1 MGGIWALGEL
11 VDGRPTRLT
20 LELATLAVDLAT
32 TAGAQGGGR
41 LLLAGAQAD
50 AAAAEAAASGCD
62 VLVLGSEAE
71 GEAAAD
77 VLTLAEHLAGLLEAE
92 DPSLLLVGATG
103 WGRDVAGT
111 LVGITD
117 RPVLVNAS
125 RVSWGDE
132 GPVVEASTFGG
143 RLITRSTFLAPGGI
157 VLVRPGSVAVRSAE
171 APGRVGIAAAGG
183 GAPAPRFRVV
193 ERVAQPA
200 GGQSVEEARR
210 IVGAGRGVAG
220 AEGLAV
226 LEELASELG
235 AVVGATRAVVDSGW
249 LPYASQIG
257 QTGKL
262 VRPDLYLAC
271 GVSGAIQHKVGVQTA
286 GTIVSINRDPEAPIR
301 EFADLVA
308 VGDLFEVVPRLARLL
323 RTRTGG
329 A

>member
-20 LELATLAVDLAT
+20 LELATLAVDLAVA
-32 TAGAQGGGR
+32 AGAQATGR

-50 AAAAEAAASGCD
+50 AAASEAAGFGSD
-62 VLVLGSEAE
+62 VLMLGSGTE
-71 GEAAAD
+71 GEADAD
-77 VLTLAEHLAGLLEAE
+77 VLTLAARLAGLLEAE
-92 DPSLLLVGATG
+92 DPSLVLIGATQ

-111 LVGITD
+111 LVGLTD
-117 RPVLVNAS
+117 RPILVNAS
-125 RVSWGDE
+125 RVSWGGE
-132 GPVVEASTFGG
+132 GPEVETSAFGG
-143 RLITRSTFLAPGGI
+143 RLITRSVFTEGGGI
-157 VLVRPGSVAVRSAE
+157 VLVRPGSVAARPAE
-171 APGRVGIAAAGG
+171 APGRIESATVSGDP
-183 GAPAPRFRVV
+183 PAPRSRVV

-220 AEGLAV
+220 AEGLV
-226 LEELASELG
+226 LLAELASELG
-235 AVVGATRAVVDSGW
+235 AAVGATRAVVDAGW
-249 LPYASQIG
+249 LPYADQIG

-286 GTIVSINRDPEAPIR
+286 GTIVSINRDPDAPIGD
-301 EFADLVA
+301 FADLAA
-308 VGDLFEVVPRLARLL
+308 VGDLFEVVPRLTRLL
-323 RTRTGG
+323 RSRRGS